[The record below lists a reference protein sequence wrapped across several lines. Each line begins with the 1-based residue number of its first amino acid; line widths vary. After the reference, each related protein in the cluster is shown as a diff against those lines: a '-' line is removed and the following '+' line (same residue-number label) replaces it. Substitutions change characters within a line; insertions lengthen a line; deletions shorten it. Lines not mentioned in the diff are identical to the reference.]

1 MKIVE
6 PGTFIIEQ
14 TAADFAT
21 TFFEAARSSGMKKIH
36 LQGDTINL
44 LKFKND
50 PRKFGKAHFEKFIPA
65 AVHALNEIMCN
76 PKTAPEKRELI
87 YKAIM
92 ERTNDEGLDLMAKTA
107 GVTELQSAIPYK
119 PDDIKPKPLIING
132 KPFDFNSKRKEA
144 NG

>member
-14 TAADFAT
+14 TAGEFAAV
-21 TFFEAARSSGMKKIH
+21 FFEGARGSGLKKVH

-50 PRKFGKAHFEKFIPA
+50 PKKFAKAHFEKFIPA

-76 PKTAPEKRELI
+76 PKTAPEKRDLI
-87 YKAIM
+87 YRAIM
-92 ERTNDEGLDLMAKTA
+92 ERTNDAGLDLMAKTA
-107 GVTELQSAIPYK
+107 GVVELQSAIAYK
-119 PDDIKPKPLIING
+119 PDDVKPKPLIING
-132 KPFDFNSKRKEA
+132 QLFDFNSKRKEA